1 MSVAAI
7 TIQLTY
13 DLDNH
18 YGHDSYK
25 DLMEETIIDDLED
38 LVYEDLL
45 DLMRGDKL
53 RSWAEYKIEITEE
66 D

>member
-13 DLDNH
+13 NLDEH
-18 YGHDSYK
+18 YGTDGYK
-25 DLMEETIIDDLED
+25 DLPEEIIIDDLED
-38 LVYEDLL
+38 RVYDDLI

-53 RSWAEYKIEITEE
+53 RSWAEYEVEIVE
-66 D
+66 DE